1 MSLTVDRL
9 EFVALWMGFEK
20 EVLMP
25 TRIRRQ
31 DKCMGRW
38 QVIEQ
43 TGFIVTL
50 AGNPKVSYEDRKK
63 KLRVLYGSV

>member
-1 MSLTVDRL
+1 
-9 EFVALWMGFEK
+9 
-20 EVLMP
+20 
-25 TRIRRQ
+25 
-31 DKCMGRW
+31 MGRW